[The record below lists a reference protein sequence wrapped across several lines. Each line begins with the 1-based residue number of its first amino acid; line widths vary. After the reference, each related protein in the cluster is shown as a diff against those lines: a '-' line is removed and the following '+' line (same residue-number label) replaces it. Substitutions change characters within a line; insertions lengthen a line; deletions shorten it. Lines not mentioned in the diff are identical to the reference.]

1 MIKIEQELEF
11 LENWPYHVI
20 KCPDYFSKYFR
31 SNQGSFEDYYAFNVK
46 ATMLMLK
53 I

>member
-20 KCPDYFSKYFR
+20 KCPDYFSKYL
-31 SNQGSFEDYYAFNVK
+31 GLIKVVKDYYAFNVRQQC
-46 ATMLMLK
+46 
-53 I
+53 